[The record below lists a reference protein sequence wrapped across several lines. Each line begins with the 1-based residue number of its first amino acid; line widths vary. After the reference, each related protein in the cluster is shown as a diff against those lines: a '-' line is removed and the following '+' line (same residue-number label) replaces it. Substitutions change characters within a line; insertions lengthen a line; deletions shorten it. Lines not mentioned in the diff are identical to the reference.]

1 MAASKRIEFV
11 TRDGVLL
18 RGDFFRAENAS
29 APMLVMLG
37 GFSPGLSSRA
47 RCDARGMTGKD

>member
-1 MAASKRIEFV
+1 MTASKRIEFA

-18 RGDFFRAENAS
+18 RSDFLRAENANT
-29 APMLVMLG
+29 PIVVMLS
-37 GFSPGLSSRA
+37 GFSPGPSSRA